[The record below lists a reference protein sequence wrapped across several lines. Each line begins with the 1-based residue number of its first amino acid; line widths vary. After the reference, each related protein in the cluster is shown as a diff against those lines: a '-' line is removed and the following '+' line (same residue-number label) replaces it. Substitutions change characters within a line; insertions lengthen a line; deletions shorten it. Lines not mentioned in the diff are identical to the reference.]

1 MDPKGYNSGKHPSG
15 AAMSSSQT
23 GSGTHGRTPLP
34 LELKPHPN
42 LDLHAHYFSSR
53 TGGDFF
59 DAVNLGSH
67 IIVLLTDIAGTKEQA
82 EPIAAEVQEVFRREG
97 AKLFQLRDTNLMDGT
112 AQLVQETNHGLMRA
126 AHGVRFSP
134 TFIGCYDLAL
144 GLFAYVNAGGL
155 TAVFHDSEGT
165 RSLLNVAMPMGLFTH
180 LTYEPSMQAF
190 EPGAKL
196 LLVTKGI
203 VETQREKTYFG
214 ADKVQ
219 GVLHSAQTDSAAE
232 ICQITLHAANDFKK
246 TPKGGLRNLQ
256 FWREDVVEE
265 DLTALVMVRPRSR

>member
-1 MDPKGYNSGKHPSG
+1 
-15 AAMSSSQT
+15 MSSSQT
-23 GSGTHGRTPLP
+23 GSVTHGRVPLP
-34 LELKPHPN
+34 LELKPDPN
-42 LDLHAHYFSSR
+42 LDLHAQYFSSR

-59 DAVNLGSH
+59 DAFNLGSH

-82 EPIAAEVQEVFRREG
+82 EPIAASVQEVFRGAG
-97 AKLFQLRDTNLMDGT
+97 AKVFQLRDTNLMDGT
-112 AQLVQETNHGLMRA
+112 AQLVQEINHALMRA

-155 TAVFHDSEGT
+155 NAVFRDSEGT
-165 RSLLNVAMPMGLFTH
+165 RALPNVAMPMGLFTH

-203 VETQREKTYFG
+203 VETQRGKTHFG
-214 ADKVQ
+214 AERVQ
-219 GVLHSAQTDSAAE
+219 SVLQSAETDSAEE
-232 ICQITLHAANDFKK
+232 ICKFTLHAANDFKK
-246 TPKGGLRNLQ
+246 TPKSGLRNLH
-256 FWREDVVEE
+256 FWREVVVE
-265 DLTALVMVRPRSR
+265 DLTALAMVRPSSR